1 MTLKVYGHRLS
12 QPSRAIIIF
21 CKVNGID
28 FEEVT
33 IDFTTGKHRLPDFK
47 GPHYL
52 VTEISNPPSFCKHVV
67 LKIFFPE
74 INPMAEV
81 PAIVHGDLK
90 LFESLPLN
98 PLAAIEDEKIL
109 SASLSK
115 LESVWLKGDAKFL
128 LGNFQ
133 PSVADLSLACEIM
146 QLESSQDT
154 FYLNYCINN
163 ALGPVCSLPLN
174 PLAAIEDEKILSASL
189 SKLESV
195 WLKGDAKFL
204 LGNFQPSVADLSLA
218 CEIMQLEVVDEKDRK
233 RILGPHPKILEWID
247 NVKSATSPHFE
258 EVHEHLQEVKA
269 RIALLKSA

>member
-33 IDFTTGKHRLPDFK
+33 IDFTTGKHRLPDF
-47 GPHYL
+47 
-52 VTEISNPPSFCKHVV
+52 E
-67 LKIFFPE
+67 E

-90 LFESLPLN
+90 LFESHAILCYLASAFPGVPDHCPSWIGTIPTYAVVHVRETPASNFCSELNYCINSALGPVRSLPLN
-98 PLAAIEDEKIL
+98 PQAAIEDEKIL
-109 SASLSK
+109 SESLSK
-115 LESVWLKGDAKFL
+115 LV
-128 LGNFQ
+128 
-133 PSVADLSLACEIM
+133 
-146 QLESSQDT
+146 
-154 FYLNYCINN
+154 
-163 ALGPVCSLPLN
+163 
-174 PLAAIEDEKILSASL
+174 
-189 SKLESV
+189 SV

-218 CEIMQLEVVDEKDRK
+218 CEIMQLEVVDEKNRK